1 MASTFNSDNRGPR
14 LAGRSRMTFVSL
26 AVHGLSAISVYTDI
40 VLVRIIVAACILGGI
55 VVLGLAAVIAVKF
68 GTDWAIPGWASYV
81 AAALTIIF
89 VQTIIL
95 AGVALFQLLSFR
107 SLKPFIPAS
116 DASSFVVDA
125 THDLGRQL

>member
-1 MASTFNSDNRGPR
+1 MN
-14 LAGRSRMTFVSL
+14 FVKL

-40 VLVRIIVAACILGGI
+40 VLVRIIVAAGILGAI
-55 VVLGLAAVIAVKF
+55 VALGLIAVVAVRF

-81 AAALTIIF
+81 AASLTVIF
-89 VQTIIL
+89 VQAILL

-116 DASSFVVDA
+116 DASSFVVEA
-125 THDLGRQL
+125 TTDLDRECSSNSTKRQYASTLRQNSD